1 MKVIKIMKS
10 FILSLL
16 LLPTLSFAKNFVP
29 SSFSA
34 NYEESLVSVTGK
46 VKKSFGKVDYKFP
59 GHLKFEVTT
68 PVASLFVVNP
78 QKTWFYQPAF
88 VKGEKDQVTVQ
99 KSANLPLIK
108 FLDSVKN
115 GPENSKIFSAK
126 YSGNDLIL
134 SFNKDARKEMG
145 FEEVILHASTD
156 AKNVKELKGFENIT
170 LKYLNKNSTK
180 IKLIDLKENVSFPEG
195 HFQFTPSENT
205 KVITN

>member
-1 MKVIKIMKS
+1 MKNL
-10 FILSLL
+10 ILSFLI
-16 LLPTLSFAKNFVP
+16 LPFLILPRLSFAKTFVP

-88 VKGEKDQVTVQ
+88 VEGEKDQVTVQ
-99 KSANLPLIK
+99 KSTNLPLIK

-115 GPENSKIFSAK
+115 GPENSKIFSTK

-134 SFNKDARKEMG
+134 TFNRDVRKEMG

-156 AKNVKELKGFENIT
+156 AKSVKELKGFENIT
-170 LKYLNKNSTK
+170 LKHLNKNSTK
-180 IKLIDLKENVSFPEG
+180 IKLIDIKENVSFPEN
-195 HFQFTPSENT
+195 HFQFKPSPNT